1 MFRVNEPHSVRSTVP
16 QYIESTQSDTP
27 VSIMFRSTDVY
38 RGVSIVIYSNDQR
51 IKAVRKKI
59 VRPGEMQVVSLSPE
73 ELAKIRDNV
82 TVAVEIPEEDV
93 E

>member
-1 MFRVNEPHSVRSTVP
+1 
-16 QYIESTQSDTP
+16 
-27 VSIMFRSTDVY
+27 MFRSTDVY

-51 IKAVRKKI
+51 IKSVRKKI

-93 E
+93 EEWQKLRLRDRP

>member
-1 MFRVNEPHSVRSTVP
+1 
-16 QYIESTQSDTP
+16 
-27 VSIMFRSTDVY
+27 MFRSTDVY

-51 IKAVRKKI
+51 IKSVRKKI
-59 VRPGEMQVVSLSPE
+59 VRPGEMQVVSLSSE

>member
-1 MFRVNEPHSVRSTVP
+1 
-16 QYIESTQSDTP
+16 
-27 VSIMFRSTDVY
+27 MFRSTDVY

-51 IKAVRKKI
+51 IKSVRKKI

>member
-1 MFRVNEPHSVRSTVP
+1 MVAV
-16 QYIESTQSDTP
+16 
-27 VSIMFRSTDVY
+27 
-38 RGVSIVIYSNDQR
+38 GVSCGFVKAVAAATRRAGISETIVIYSNDQR
-51 IKAVRKKI
+51 IKSVRKKI